1 MTPWMISTWIRL
13 LQWRKTWTSLEGSQS
28 SRNKRLIKSCQ
39 VSPLQNQLN
48 TIKALNSWNERVP
61 FKWKVTSQTRWS
73 KKDPIRKAS
82 KSTLS
87 KCKQRMAKLLK
98 YRPQTIALRM
108 KRTRSSWS
116 TGKRVSKL
124 FMIWKDRMKAD
135 LLLETSI
142 NSHQPFSKKFKVTA
156 AMLKMKRSQNSEND
170 KDEWALSNWTFYSF

>member
-1 MTPWMISTWIRL
+1 
-13 LQWRKTWTSLEGSQS
+13 
-28 SRNKRLIKSCQ
+28 
-39 VSPLQNQLN
+39 
-48 TIKALNSWNERVP
+48 
-61 FKWKVTSQTRWS
+61 
-73 KKDPIRKAS
+73 
-82 KSTLS
+82 
-87 KCKQRMAKLLK
+87 MAKLLK

-156 AMLKMKRSQNSEND
+156 VMLKMKRSQNSEHD
-170 KDEWALSNWTFYSF
+170 